1 MSIMRAHESRGR
13 KLIFLVVLL
22 SHCILIFVIG
32 RPNAPRQSASPT
44 PHEPLI
50 VFLLES
56 IKARTNDTT
65 LKEPTPAKA
74 RAELRRPSA
83 APLAHI
89 PEPIDPDAASSNA
102 ITDWYGQAHIV
113 AEDALEKA
121 RNKGTT
127 RAFEHKMP
135 LPEERE
141 KASIFD
147 PPPVRRAGTW
157 DGPDRF
163 YVTDNCYYEFD
174 RAPPP
179 PPTLLDNRLKTPVC
193 KPPPKGGGDAM
204 FKDLTPDYL
213 KTPGAK

>member
-1 MSIMRAHESRGR
+1 MTIMRAHESRGR

-56 IKARTNDTT
+56 IKA
-65 LKEPTPAKA
+65 
-74 RAELRRPSA
+74 SA

>member
-1 MSIMRAHESRGR
+1 MTIMRVRESRGR
-13 KLIFLVVLL
+13 KLIFLLVLL
-22 SHCILIFVIG
+22 SHCLLIFVIS
-32 RPNAPRQSASPT
+32 RPNTRQRSATPSPS
-44 PHEPLI
+44 EPLL
-50 VFLLES
+50 VFILES
-56 IKARTNDTT
+56 IKPRTNDTP
-65 LKEPTPAKA
+65 LKQPNPAKA
-74 RAELRRPSA
+74 QAEPRRPSA
-83 APLAHI
+83 APLAHL
-89 PEPIDPDAASSNA
+89 PEPNEPDAASSNA

-121 RNKGTT
+121 RNKSTT

-147 PPPVRRAGTW
+147 PLPVRRAGTW

-163 YVTDNCYYEFD
+163 YVTDNCFYEFD

-213 KTPGAK
+213 KPLGAK